1 MNYKLLELFLI
12 QLFFAYFNDFFEVF
26 MKLMLSS
33 IKIHQIFFLARDWSK
48 RVTWLNTEEYP
59 Q

>member
-12 QLFFAYFNDFFEVF
+12 QLFFAYFTDFFEAF
-26 MKLMLSS
+26 MKLMLSG

-48 RVTWLNTEEYP
+48 RVT
-59 Q
+59 